1 MFTDAKTNVSINC
14 SDNGWSW
21 AISGRKLFVWQYKDT
36 KDPKSDISR
45 TTQRRA
51 VISQCRELT
60 LPHCD
65 IGHKAS
71 LITVFTTEGQQMASC
86 LSISP
91 TGNNFVTMIIA
102 LGARLIQLKKEISFL
117 FNIFR

>member
-21 AISGRKLFVWQYKDT
+21 AISGRKLFAWQYKDT
-36 KDPKSDISR
+36 KDPKSDNFR
-45 TTQRRA
+45 TSQRRA

-71 LITVFTTEGQQMASC
+71 LVTVFTTDGQQMASC

-91 TGNNFVTMIIA
+91 TGNYFDTPIIL
-102 LGARLIQLKKEISFL
+102 LGNAAHTI
-117 FNIFR
+117 